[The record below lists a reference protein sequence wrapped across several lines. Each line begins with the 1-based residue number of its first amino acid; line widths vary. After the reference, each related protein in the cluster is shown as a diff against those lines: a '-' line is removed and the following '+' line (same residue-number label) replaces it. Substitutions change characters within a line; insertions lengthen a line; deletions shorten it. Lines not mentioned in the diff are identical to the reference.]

1 MLDQSIAIH
10 QFLTFSLGREMY
22 AVKVR
27 NIREVLEVVPITRVP
42 GMPPFMNGVLNL
54 RGSVVPVINLRK
66 KFGMESVA
74 DTVETS
80 IIIMEIEEGEESHLI
95 GVIVDSVHEVMEIQP
110 ENIEP
115 APEMGL
121 KLDSRF
127 IEGMT
132 QREKGF
138 LVLLDINRVLSSLE
152 VSRVTA
158 ISDGLLGAKEHQEN
172 SSVDSQ
178 QAITL

>member
-1 MLDQSIAIH
+1 MLDQTTATH
-10 QFLTFSLGREMY
+10 QFLTFSLGEEMF

-42 GMPPFMNGVLNL
+42 GMPPHMKGVLNL

-66 KFGMESVA
+66 KFDMEAVG

-80 IIIMEIEEGEESHLI
+80 IIIMEIEEGEETHLM
-95 GVIVDSVHEVMEIQP
+95 GVFVDAVYEVIEIP
-110 ENIEP
+110 PANIEP

-121 KLDSRF
+121 HLDSRF
-127 IEGMT
+127 IEGMC

-138 LVLLDINRVLSSLE
+138 MILLDINRVLSTRE
-152 VSRVTA
+152 VNQILSIGESA
-158 ISDGLLGAKEHQEN
+158 EKHQHAGEN
-172 SSVDSQ
+172 GKDRE
-178 QAITL
+178 